1 MRQGSFVSP
10 ATLKAVAELLSNMAE
25 TAVPAGCGCREF
37 EPEFIHPRFAEPCGC
52 EMPPRWGVC
61 KCEPREDRNK
71 VFGINIRV
79 DEPKRSDFC
88 SQWAFERARAK
99 FDHLVDAA
107 EAVDWENKS
116 NFAPL
121 HRVNCIRRPM
131 DCPPPVGVNLVG
143 ESVFFP
149 EW

>member
-71 VFGINIRV
+71 VFGLRIGNV
-79 DEPKRSDFC
+79 DYPRREQFFCHSDYL
-88 SQWAFERARAK
+88 RACEK
-99 FDHLVDAA
+99 FDRLVDAV
-107 EAVDWENKS
+107 EKIDWDSASECT
-116 NFAPL
+116 PL
-121 HRVNCIRRPM
+121 HRVNCIRRPAM
-131 DCPPPVGVNLVG
+131 CGPVTGINLVG
-143 ESVFFP
+143 ESGPFG
-149 EW
+149 W